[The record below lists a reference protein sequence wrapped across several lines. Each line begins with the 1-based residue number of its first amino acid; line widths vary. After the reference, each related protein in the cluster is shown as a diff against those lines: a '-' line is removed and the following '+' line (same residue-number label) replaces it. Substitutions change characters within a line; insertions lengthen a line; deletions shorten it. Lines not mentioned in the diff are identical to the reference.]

1 VISKRSQLR
10 LFYRG
15 LAPALLILVGL
26 IYLVPIVYAYV
37 EPPQKVEGGESSP
50 LDEQTL
56 VALRQIPALSA
67 LVTATVKVPWIDSK
81 IKELD
86 QIAAQYDEAYKRGIQ
101 RNMNRPTTLD
111 ANAADQI
118 SVIAKDVL
126 HQEYDLHKHPNFD
139 NNHYCCW
146 DESGIEVD
154 RAEFYSMN
162 MDEHNTAMATIQQIR
177 KKIQSERD
185 RYDAIIE
192 RAAQQ

>member
-1 VISKRSQLR
+1 
-10 LFYRG
+10 
-15 LAPALLILVGL
+15 
-26 IYLVPIVYAYV
+26 
-37 EPPQKVEGGESSP
+37 
-50 LDEQTL
+50 L